1 MFILELIKAIFLG
14 IIEGITEWLPIS
26 STGHIILFDEFF
38 PLKVGSEIHPDFSSE
53 FMSMFEV
60 VIQLGAILAVV
71 VLFFD
76 KLWPFSKQKS
86 NEEKRAVWQTWF
98 KVCVASVPAAI
109 VGIVLDKIIEKISG
123 RDIDGWLY
131 NGTVVA
137 LMLIIYGFL
146 FIIIEKTN
154 KNREPKILSVSEISY
169 KNAFLLGVFQML
181 AIIPGTS
188 RSGATILGAILIGFS
203 RTCGAEFSF
212 FMGIPA
218 MVGGSLIKSPGFL
231 EFVGGE
237 NSLGVSLEVPSN
249 VWIILVIATVI
260 SFIVSLISIK
270 FLLNFVKK
278 HSFAPFGIYRIIL
291 GVIVLL
297 YFLFCEVGYA

>member
-1 MFILELIKAIFLG
+1 MLIFEYIKAIFLG

-38 PLKVGSEIHPDFSSE
+38 PMTVGSDIHPDFSSE

-60 VIQLGAILAVV
+60 VIQLGAIMAVV
-71 VLFFD
+71 VLFWS
-76 KLWPFSKQKS
+76 KLWPFSPKAGR
-86 NEEKRAVWQTWF
+86 EERNGVWQTWF

-109 VGIVLDKIIEKISG
+109 VGIVLDKIIEKATG

-137 LMLIIYGFL
+137 LMLIIYGIL
-146 FIIIEKTN
+146 FIIIEK
-154 KNREPKILSVSEISY
+154 KNADKKPKITEISQISY
-169 KNAFLLGVFQML
+169 KYAFLMGIFQML

-218 MVGGSLIKSPGFL
+218 MVGGSLIKALGFFK
-231 EFVGGE
+231 FVGGE
-237 NSLGVSLEVPSN
+237 NSHGVALSIPSEA
-249 VWIILVIATVI
+249 WIILILATVVA
-260 SFIVSLISIK
+260 FAVSMIAIK
-270 FLLNFVKK
+270 FLINFVKK
-278 HSFAPFGIYRIIL
+278 HSFAPFGAYRIVL
-291 GVIVLL
+291 GAIVLG
-297 YFLFCEVGYA
+297 YFLIK